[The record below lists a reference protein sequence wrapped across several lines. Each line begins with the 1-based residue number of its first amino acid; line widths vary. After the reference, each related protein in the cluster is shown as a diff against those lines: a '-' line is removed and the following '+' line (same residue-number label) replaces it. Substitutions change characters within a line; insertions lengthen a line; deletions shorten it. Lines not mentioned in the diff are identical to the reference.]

1 MKTDSLNSASG
12 AFLEH
17 SNVKPNH
24 SQPIIASTTTFDDSD
39 IGSDHI
45 LSVDCVITL
54 PSTGVGRVYTC
65 IAGADDV
72 EITLSPNASDK
83 ILGGCGLA
91 AQADNKD
98 LIYSN
103 GKKGD
108 CVQVTAD
115 GTHGWYVTYLSS
127 KGNVSIES

>member
-1 MKTDSLNSASG
+1 MKTDSLNSSSG
-12 AFLEH
+12 AFLER

-24 SQPIIASTTTFDDSD
+24 SQPIIASTTTFDASD
-39 IGSDHI
+39 VGSDHI

-54 PSTGVGRVYTC
+54 PATAVGSVYTC

-91 AQADNKD
+91 AQDDNKD

>member
-1 MKTDSLNSASG
+1 MKADSLNKSSG
-12 AFLEH
+12 AYIER

-24 SQPIIASTTTFDDSD
+24 SQPIIASTTTFDASD
-39 IGSDHI
+39 VGSDHI

-54 PSTGVGRVYTC
+54 PATSVGYVYTC

-83 ILGGCGLA
+83 FLGGCGLA

-103 GKKGD
+103 GKEGD
-108 CVQVTAD
+108 CVQVVAD
-115 GTHGWYVTYLSS
+115 GTHGWYVTHLSS
-127 KGNVSIES
+127 SGNVSIES